1 MTKRAYSCSLCVT
14 SCRDMY
20 PLKAPSLLSKQTA
33 FLSPLDVSKRTWRCR
48 GPGSSPFVLQAVS
61 GSLRRVSICLHGL
74 SIWCPGNAHRPVRPC
89 RLQMVVNVERVPVAV
104 RNSDGVRWEKSE
116 RCVWAWSKSS
126 FSGGDSIKGVGPPL
140 VHRGVKP
147 TAVMR
152 HTETLW
158 YDSTEATLAFD
169 SCGPPKKWKPL
180 EIRLNNIH

>member
-1 MTKRAYSCSLCVT
+1 MLELCGSLLPNMFGSLRKIKKAKKIIMNMTKRAYSCSLCVT

-104 RNSDGVRWEKSE
+104 RNSDGVR
-116 RCVWAWSKSS
+116 
-126 FSGGDSIKGVGPPL
+126 
-140 VHRGVKP
+140 
-147 TAVMR
+147 
-152 HTETLW
+152 
-158 YDSTEATLAFD
+158 
-169 SCGPPKKWKPL
+169 
-180 EIRLNNIH
+180 